1 MDRTITPVT
10 GPLDAVVSVP
20 GSKSIAN
27 RALVCA
33 ALAGGECTLRN
44 LPDGDD
50 TVAMLDCLD
59 RLGIR
64 VLQETGRATVGGR
77 GGEFDAGP
85 IVLPT
90 RLAGTTS
97 RFLTALAAL
106 GPGPYVID
114 GEAPLRS
121 RPMASLHNALMA
133 LGANV
138 TPLERPGHLPVRV
151 WRSDG
156 LTGSAGVEVR
166 GDISS
171 QFISALMLIGPY
183 LPGGLVIRLTTELV
197 SRPYVEMTASVMAD
211 FGLAGV
217 RIDDENITTIVVPE
231 GRYRPVDLTVEPDAS
246 SASYPFAAAAIA
258 GGSVTVRSL
267 SPHSL
272 QSDIRFVDAL
282 REMGCEVVPNQEGL
296 TVSRRGALRG
306 ISIDMRD
313 FSDTAPTLAV
323 VAAVAAT
330 PTRITGIGFI
340 RRKESDRIGDVVAEL
355 RRCGVEAHAEDDG
368 ILVVPGSLNGARV
381 KTHHDHRIAMAFSL
395 LGLVV
400 SGLSVADSSVVSKSF
415 PGFWEVLDT
424 IAASG
429 RATA

>member
-1 MDRTITPVT
+1 MDRTISPVT

-33 ALAGGECTLRN
+33 ALAEGECTLRN

-50 TVAMLDCLD
+50 TVAMLDCLA
-59 RLGIR
+59 RLG
-64 VLQETGRATVGGR
+64 VAVAQDDDRAVVAGR
-77 GGEFDAGP
+77 GGRLDEGP

-97 RFLTALAAL
+97 RFLTALAVL

-121 RPMASLHNALMA
+121 RPMAALHNALMD

-151 WRSDG
+151 WQADG
-156 LTGSAGVEVR
+156 LRTDPSVEVR

-171 QFISALMLIGPY
+171 QFISALMMIAPY
-183 LPGGLVIRLTTELV
+183 LSGGLEIRLSTELV
-197 SRPYVEMTASVMAD
+197 SRPYVEMTASVMAS
-211 FGLAGV
+211 FGVDGV
-217 RIDDENITTIVVPE
+217 SIEDRDRTTIVVPE
-231 GRYRPVDLTVEPDAS
+231 GRYRAVDLSIEADAS

-258 GGSVTVRSL
+258 GGSVTVRGLAPTSV
-267 SPHSL
+267 

-282 REMGCEVVPNQEGL
+282 VNMGCTVDNTEEGL
-296 TVSRRGALRG
+296 TVSRRGSLNG
-306 ISIDMRD
+306 ITIDMRD

-323 VAAVAAT
+323 VAAVAES

-340 RRKESDRIGDVVAEL
+340 RGKESDRIGDVVAEL
-355 RRCGVEAHAEDDG
+355 RRCGVDAEPEDDG
-368 ILVVPGSLNGARV
+368 LIVRPGLLGPARV
-381 KTHHDHRIAMAFSL
+381 ETHHDHRIAMAFAL
-395 LGLVV
+395 LGLVTP
-400 SGLSVADSSVVSKSF
+400 GIAIADPGVVSKSF
-415 PGFWEVLDT
+415 PGYWQVLDE

-429 RATA
+429 GPAA

>member
-151 WRSDG
+151 WRSAG

-183 LPGGLVIRLTTELV
+183 VPGGLVIRLTTELV

-282 REMGCEVVPNQEGL
+282 REMGCEVVPDQEGL

-340 RRKESDRIGDVVAEL
+340 RGKESDRIGDVVAEL

-381 KTHHDHRIAMAFSL
+381 ETHHDHRIAMAFSL